1 MNGRFTVGA
10 VAAAWLDTRTT
21 AEAAAEH
28 SVPDSLAV
36 HSGSRSSVDLAPA
49 VASTHTCRNT
59 CRKTTFLAFFY
70 FGHVFKV
77 FLNVFLF
84 FKRFFYF

>member
-1 MNGRFTVGA
+1 MVGLPS
-10 VAAAWLDTRTT
+10 VQLAAWLDTRTT
-21 AEAAAEH
+21 VEAAEEH

-59 CRKTTFLAFFY
+59 RRKTTFFSVFFIL
-70 FGHVFKV
+70 VT
-77 FLNVFLF
+77 FLKF
-84 FKRFFYF
+84 F